1 MIRIPPVVTLDQQ
14 ETDQT
19 SIWKKFL
26 EQIELS
32 TTNHFISVFSLA
44 ILDQRTDEVGLIESQ
59 HASTYD
65 NLGDKSQTNDSDI
78 AGLRTLQAQ

>member
-32 TTNHFISVFSLA
+32 TTNHFISVFFSS
-44 ILDQRTDEVGLIESQ
+44 DTG
-59 HASTYD
+59 STE
-65 NLGDKSQTNDSDI
+65 LMK
-78 AGLRTLQAQ
+78 LV

>member
-19 SIWKKFL
+19 SIWKNFL

-32 TTNHFISVFSLA
+32 TTNHFISVYIVYIFLWRYW
-44 ILDQRTDEVGLIESQ
+44 INRTDEVGLIEFIMP
-59 HASTYD
+59 
-65 NLGDKSQTNDSDI
+65 LPMI
-78 AGLRTLQAQ
+78 I